1 MGDTEQTNRQLPP
14 ADWEQLYAPTDSD
27 PLFPQ
32 DMAAQDETPADL
44 SSLPREKATVANQVL
59 QADATTDRQASSSR
73 ESGVSVGGLPGATQG
88 SDAVARAM
96 ESQLRALESIESL
109 LGTISQKMDNAIE
122 AAKSVGGYVD

>member
-59 QADATTDRQASSSR
+59 QADATTDRQ
-73 ESGVSVGGLPGATQG
+73 G